1 MTLRVAAVEA
11 EAIPGAV
18 AKNIATAIRLVQSAA
33 AQGVELVVFPEAF
46 VTGYDDGVFGGPL
59 PAPDDVA
66 WLEPLQH
73 AVDTHGPTVVL
84 NTALDRGDHRTLTDV
99 VLAPGAAPWFAY
111 DKQHIYAAERA
122 HFTAGEHGASFTRN
136 GFELALS
143 VCYDANFPEH
153 AAAAAAD
160 GATAYLASGA
170 YFPGGERRLDLH
182 YGARALDN
190 GIYVVFAGLTG
201 RCGDR
206 DFSGGSA
213 VYDPEGRPVA
223 RAGAEDPAVVVAD
236 LDPAE
241 VARVQ
246 GEVNPV
252 GRDRLDTQGRRHRVL
267 LGDPVPVVST
277 GSTTRPVPVASTG
290 STTRPVPP
298 G

>member
-111 DKQHIYAAERA
+111 DKQHIYAAERT
-122 HFTAGEHGASFTRN
+122 HFTAGEHGASFTVD
-136 GFELALS
+136 GFEIALS

-160 GATAYLASGA
+160 GATVYLASGA
-170 YFPGGERRLDLH
+170 YFPGGERRCDLH

-190 GIYVVFAGLTG
+190 GMYVVFAGLLG
-201 RCGDR
+201 APHG
-206 DFSGGSA
+206 FIGGSA
-213 VYDPEGRPVA
+213 VYDPLGTKIA
-223 RAGAEDPAVVVAD
+223 HAVDGLAIAD
-236 LDPAE
+236 LDPAA
-241 VARVQ
+241 VTAARASQHMWADRRESLGSRTVLA
-246 GEVNPV
+246 
-252 GRDRLDTQGRRHRVL
+252 RD
-267 LGDPVPVVST
+267 
-277 GSTTRPVPVASTG
+277 
-290 STTRPVPP
+290 
-298 G
+298 